1 MTTVMQKNEDC
12 SRPYFALNIFIPPS
26 TNLCL
31 RDKYRKARDKHNEV
45 ALSYIFRT
53 TEHVHF
59 DAGFDIFCPSSV
71 TVKGGES
78 VLLNQD
84 IKCSM
89 LKVEAGAAPNDPPW
103 AGLSGLE
110 MGNRCLPVGYY
121 LYPRSSMGT
130 KTPLRLSNSVGIVDS
145 GYRGNIMAALDNRS
159 KESYYIEQETRLL
172 QICPPDLSYPTL
184 VRLVENESDLGETA
198 RGDGG
203 FGSTGK

>member
-1 MTTVMQKNEDC
+1 MQKSKDY
-12 SRPYFALNIFIPPS
+12 SRPYFALNIFVPPS
-26 TNLCL
+26 LSNQGL
-31 RDKYRKARDKHNEV
+31 RDKYEKACAAHNEV
-45 ALSYIFRT
+45 TLAYVFRT
-53 TEHVHF
+53 IDDVYF
-59 DAGFDIFCPSSV
+59 DAGFDIYCPSSV

-89 LKVEAGAAPNDPPW
+89 IRVGAGAANRYRG
-103 AGLSGLE
+103 AGEDWNEWSEKG
-110 MGNRCLPVGYY
+110 GLPVGYY

-159 KESYYIEQETRLL
+159 KESYCIEQNQRLL

-184 VRLVENESDLGETA
+184 VRLVENESDLGDTA